1 MRWFRANRIFGGVLA
16 LAALALQLVLSF
28 DHIHAED
35 IYGAAPL
42 GASSASPTIRVV
54 TRTTAGPAHQPSQ
67 NGGDYCPICAT
78 TSLLNNS
85 VDAAAP
91 QLPLPRISPAVERID
106 GVAAVV
112 IPARRT
118 PFQSRAPP
126 SA

>member
-16 LAALALQLVLSF
+16 LAALTFQLVLSF

-42 GASSASPTIRVV
+42 GASSASPTMRVV
-54 TRTTAGPAHQPSQ
+54 TGTTAGPAYQPSRH
-67 NGGDYCPICAT
+67 GDDYCPICAA

-85 VDAAAP
+85 VAPAAP
-91 QLPLPRISPAVERID
+91 QLPLPQISHAVEHVDR
-106 GVAAVV
+106 VAAVV
-112 IPARRT
+112 IPARRA
-118 PFQSRAPP
+118 PFQSRARP

>member
-54 TRTTAGPAHQPSQ
+54 TGATAGPAHQPSQ

-85 VDAAAP
+85 VATAAP
-91 QLPLPRISPAVERID
+91 QLPLPQISHAVERVD
-106 GVAAVV
+106 RVAAVV
-112 IPARRT
+112 IPARRA

>member
-35 IYGAAPL
+35 IYGVVPV
-42 GASSASPTIRVV
+42 GASASSTLRVLAK
-54 TRTTAGPAHQPSQ
+54 TTAGPVHQPSQ
-67 NGGDYCPICAT
+67 HGDDYCLICAT

-91 QLPLPRISPAVERID
+91 QLPLPGISPAVERID
-106 GVAAVV
+106 RVAAVV